1 MINLLFRSYLR
12 SVTDE
17 NMRNE
22 ILKASYSDFAII
34 AVIEF
39 LIGFVV
45 TGSYIYLGIYRPE
58 LNFITIPF
66 LILQPIVFIT
76 TIVILIFK
84 TQIKLRILVTIPLV
98 GLLMFLTFV
107 CVNSALT
114 IIEFG
119 ELKCDLCP

>member
-1 MINLLFRSYLR
+1 
-12 SVTDE
+12 
-17 NMRNE
+17 MRNE

-45 TGSYIYLGIYRPE
+45 TGSFIYLGIYRPE

-66 LILQPIVFIT
+66 LILQPIVFII

-84 TQIKLRILVTIPLV
+84 AQIKLRILVTIPLV